1 MTDPMIPQNRT
12 GARYASRHDSIP
24 NETVGQ
30 FHSQIDALFCQGIV
44 YDILYWT
51 SVVFIGRSM
60 ELRELISFYHVARVR
75 SVSKAART
83 LELGQPTVTTH
94 LRKLEAE
101 FGITLF
107 DRIKRPIQLTSE
119 GLTLLELVTPVVT
132 SIDALKTQMDYAERR
147 GSFVVGAYPDLV
159 THHLPSGIQRFRDDY
174 PEVRIRL
181 LARSYNPLIQL
192 VRSGEIDLA
201 FCSSPPADD
210 STLEFKE
217 LFKYNT
223 ILMTPPGHE
232 LLNGQPIGLEDIAGF
247 PLILPAPES
256 QLRQR
261 VEQAFKARGLTPD
274 VVLALDD
281 TESMKRYVEI
291 GMGVGIGADFTLHA
305 DDHHRFGVVRLEH
318 LFPGAV
324 IGVCT
329 LKGKFAGQAVRNF
342 IEMMSDQIRGFH
354 AELWSWNEEN
364 PVRTGIAEAGFKD
377 N

>member
-1 MTDPMIPQNRT
+1 
-12 GARYASRHDSIP
+12 
-24 NETVGQ
+24 
-30 FHSQIDALFCQGIV
+30 
-44 YDILYWT
+44 
-51 SVVFIGRSM
+51 M

-94 LRKLEAE
+94 LRKLEDE

-119 GLTLLELVTPVVT
+119 GITLLELVTPVVT
-132 SIDALKTQMDYAERR
+132 SVDALKTQMDYAERR

-159 THHLPSGIQRFRDDY
+159 THHLPAGIQRFRQDY
-174 PEVRIRL
+174 PDVRIRL

-201 FCSSPPADD
+201 FCSSPPPDD
-210 STLEFKE
+210 ASLEFKD

-223 ILMTPPGHE
+223 VLMTPPGHE
-232 LLNGQPIGLEDIAGF
+232 LLNGKQPVGLEEIAAF

-261 VEQAFKARGLTPD
+261 VEQAFKNRGLTAD

-291 GMGVGIGADFTLHA
+291 GMGVGIGSDFTLHSE
-305 DDHHRFGVVRLEH
+305 DHHRFGVHRLDH
-318 LFPGAV
+318 IFPSSV

-354 AELWSWNEEN
+354 AELWSWEAEN
-364 PVRTGIAEAGFKD
+364 DAGNKLAEVGSKD
-377 N
+377 G

>member
-1 MTDPMIPQNRT
+1 
-12 GARYASRHDSIP
+12 
-24 NETVGQ
+24 
-30 FHSQIDALFCQGIV
+30 
-44 YDILYWT
+44 
-51 SVVFIGRSM
+51 M

-75 SVSKAART
+75 SVSKAAKT

-94 LRKLEAE
+94 LRKLEDE

-119 GLTLLELVTPVVT
+119 GITLLELVTPVVI
-132 SIDALKTQMDYAERR
+132 SVDALKTQMNYAEKR
-147 GSFVVGAYPDLV
+147 GSFVVGAYLDLV
-159 THHLPSGIQRFRDDY
+159 THHLPKGIQKFREDY
-174 PEVRIRL
+174 PDVRIRL
-181 LARSYNPLIQL
+181 LARSYNALIQL

-217 LFKYNT
+217 LFKYNAV
-223 ILMTPPGHE
+223 LLTPPGHE
-232 LLNGQPIGLEDIAGF
+232 LLQLDQIKLEDIAAW
-247 PLILPAPES
+247 PLILTAPDS
-256 QLRQR
+256 LLRQR
-261 VEQAFKARGLTPD
+261 VEQAFKSRGLSAE

-291 GMGVGIGADFTLHA
+291 GMGVAIGSDFTLHA
-305 DDHHRFGVVRLEH
+305 DDHDQFGVISLDH
-318 LFPGAV
+318 LFPSSV

-342 IEMMSDQIRGFH
+342 VEMMSDQIRGFH
-354 AELWSWNEEN
+354 ADLW
-364 PVRTGIAEAGFKD
+364 PAERNHQSRPGLAEVGAKD

>member
-1 MTDPMIPQNRT
+1 
-12 GARYASRHDSIP
+12 
-24 NETVGQ
+24 
-30 FHSQIDALFCQGIV
+30 
-44 YDILYWT
+44 
-51 SVVFIGRSM
+51 M

-94 LRKLEAE
+94 LRKLEDE

-119 GLTLLELVTPVVT
+119 GVTLLELVTPVVT
-132 SIDALKTQMDYAERR
+132 SVDALKTQMDYSERR

-159 THHLPSGIQRFRDDY
+159 THHLPKGIQKFRDEY
-174 PEVRIRL
+174 PDVRIRL

-201 FCSSPPADD
+201 FCSAPSPDD
-210 STLEFKE
+210 SALEFKE

-223 ILMTPPGHE
+223 VLLTPPGHE
-232 LLNGQPIGLEDIAGF
+232 LLHGRQIKLEDIASW
-247 PLILPAPES
+247 PLILTAPDS
-256 QLRQR
+256 LLRQR
-261 VEQAFKARGLTPD
+261 VEQAFKSRGLTAD

-291 GMGVGIGADFTLHA
+291 GMGIAIGSDFTLHP
-305 DDHHRFGVVRLEH
+305 DDHDRFGVLSLEH
-318 LFPGAV
+318 LFPSSV

-342 IEMMSDQIRGFH
+342 VEIMSNQIRGFH
-354 AELWSWNEEN
+354 ADLW
-364 PVRTGIAEAGFKD
+364 PAEKIKSEPGLAEVGSKGD
-377 N
+377 